1 MNPSQQQLLGFS
13 CCFRTSS
20 MAGSVLLQPFQPG
33 TERGSALFLSQLRLS
48 PSGQCLI
55 RDPAQGMLD
64 AHLPL
69 SLSHQCHFK
78 YVLLQAASLLSQDE
92 SSPPSHSHRP
102 TETNST
108 PLGLARLRDL
118 SSPPL
123 AQAAPSPPRL
133 CGVPAPDLLLGP
145 A

>member
-33 TERGSALFLSQLRLS
+33 TERGSAVFLSQLRLS

-55 RDPAQGMLD
+55 CDPAQGMLD
-64 AHLPL
+64 THLPL
-69 SLSHQCHFK
+69 SLSHQRHFK
-78 YVLLQAASLLSQDE
+78 CVLLQAASLLSEDE
-92 SSPPSHSHRP
+92 SSPSQSHRP
-102 TETNST
+102 TEPSST
-108 PLGLARLRDL
+108 PCGLARLRVL

-123 AQAAPSPPRL
+123 AQAACSPPKL